1 MPYLI
6 IIAICYNIYTFSKNL
21 IIIIIIIAATTSSS
35 RSMAI
40 SSSNDQSRYFFFE
53 IFKSRTKWKLQEL
66 NWSIMINSGNGIL
79 ISKLRELKL

>member
-1 MPYLI
+1 MSYLI

-21 IIIIIIIAATTSSS
+21 IIIIIAATTSSS